1 MTVYQVVWT
10 NSFGEAVERA
20 EGTTRPIFL
29 TAVQTTIERR
39 RIKRSYAYQ
48 LQCPPEERDGLVD
61 DIADLTVR
69 LIRPS

>member
-29 TAVQTTIERR
+29 TAVQTAIERR

-48 LQCPPEERDGLVD
+48 LQCPPEERDDLAD
-61 DIADLTVR
+61 EIADLMAR
-69 LIRPS
+69 LIRPC